1 MGSRLLKVPV
11 ALMAILC
18 GCADFEQSN
27 VLHNLYLIICK
38 PSPEQ
43 QWTAQQ
49 NVQHYLASVQ
59 RTGRPAPKRRYIAIQ
74 TLNPTVK
81 QKLTYVFKKTK
92 AQMAANANGEK
103 LPATWVETEQLHC
116 LMVFD
121 TESKQFVGSGCYVV
135 GPLPPPG
142 TLAQFESVTAEFVG
156 TGITPL

>member
-1 MGSRLLKVPV
+1 MDGATK
-11 ALMAILC
+11 
-18 GCADFEQSN
+18 
-27 VLHNLYLIICK
+27 
-38 PSPEQ
+38 
-43 QWTAQQ
+43 
-49 NVQHYLASVQ
+49 
-59 RTGRPAPKRRYIAIQ
+59 RPALSSFGAENGPACSKTALHRNSDAEPHGQ
-74 TLNPTVK
+74 TEINLRL
-81 QKLTYVFKKTK
+81 QKNKSPDDS
-92 AQMAANANGEK
+92 QCEWEK

>member
-1 MGSRLLKVPV
+1 MDGATK
-11 ALMAILC
+11 
-18 GCADFEQSN
+18 
-27 VLHNLYLIICK
+27 
-38 PSPEQ
+38 
-43 QWTAQQ
+43 
-49 NVQHYLASVQ
+49 
-59 RTGRPAPKRRYIAIQ
+59 RPALSSFGAENGPACSKTALHRNSDAEPHGQ
-74 TLNPTVK
+74 TE
-81 QKLTYVFKKTK
+81 LTYVFKKTK